1 MLPWVCSVIDHR
13 GRQNVVKTS
22 VTHCFYHILSH
33 LWSITEQTHGN
44 IPCEQRLYFHCV
56 SYRAKEASSDSRS
69 IFYRA
74 CAKISTPFAVIK
86 WREFAGIEKIATSLI
101 CYAQLKQCSKP
112 VNMVKNRKNPFF
124 LIYSSRFLDRFER
137 LSADRGYFSH
147 DSLSHSEN
155 VASARRV
162 KVTWNLFV
170 KHILGWR
177 HWKLVLF
184 VLFNMARGCETISD

>member
-44 IPCEQRLYFHCV
+44 IPCGRGYIFTVWAIVRKKPLPTAAQFSIVHAPKLSRH
-56 SYRAKEASSDSRS
+56 SQSSNGAS
-69 IFYRA
+69 
-74 CAKISTPFAVIK
+74 
-86 WREFAGIEKIATSLI
+86 FAGIEKIATSLI

-124 LIYSSRFLDRFER
+124 L
-137 LSADRGYFSH
+137 
-147 DSLSHSEN
+147 
-155 VASARRV
+155 
-162 KVTWNLFV
+162 NLFLQISGQIWTV
-170 KHILGWR
+170 VGRSRL
-177 HWKLVLF
+177 LF
-184 VLFNMARGCETISD
+184 ARQLITQRKSSFCPQGKGNMESIC

>member
-1 MLPWVCSVIDHR
+1 MLPWVCSVIDYR
-13 GRQNVVKTS
+13 GRQNVVKRS

-56 SYRAKEASSDSRS
+56 SYRAKEASADSRS

-124 LIYSSRFLDRFER
+124 L
-137 LSADRGYFSH
+137 
-147 DSLSHSEN
+147 
-155 VASARRV
+155 
-162 KVTWNLFV
+162 NLFLQISGQIWTV
-170 KHILGWR
+170 VGRSRL
-177 HWKLVLF
+177 LF
-184 VLFNMARGCETISD
+184 ARQLITQRKCSFCSQGKGNMESIC